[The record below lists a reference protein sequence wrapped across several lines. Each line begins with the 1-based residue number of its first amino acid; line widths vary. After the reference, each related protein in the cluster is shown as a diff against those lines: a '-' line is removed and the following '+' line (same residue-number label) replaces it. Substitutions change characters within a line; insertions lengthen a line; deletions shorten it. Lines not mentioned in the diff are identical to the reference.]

1 MITKNPAEFD
11 KKKKVLDLALDRSLS
26 EHIMKVGSKYQN
38 VTSQHYRTNF
48 KLNLTCILLALRDR
62 FL

>member
-38 VTSQHYRTNF
+38 VHISALQNQLQTKSNLHITGSQR
-48 KLNLTCILLALRDR
+48 
-62 FL
+62 